1 MANIVLPAVP
11 VVSNIND
18 STNLL
23 IEQAGE
29 INRYSFSNI
38 GLIPPST
45 TNDNGKFLRVVN
57 GIAVWQ
63 SIPSA
68 EGASF

>member
-1 MANIVLPAVP
+1 MANIILPAVP
-11 VVSNIND
+11 IISNINNN
-18 STNLL
+18 TNLL

-38 GLIPPST
+38 GFIPPPT

-57 GIAVWQ
+57 GIAIWQ
-63 SIPSA
+63 FIPSA
-68 EGASF
+68 EEASF